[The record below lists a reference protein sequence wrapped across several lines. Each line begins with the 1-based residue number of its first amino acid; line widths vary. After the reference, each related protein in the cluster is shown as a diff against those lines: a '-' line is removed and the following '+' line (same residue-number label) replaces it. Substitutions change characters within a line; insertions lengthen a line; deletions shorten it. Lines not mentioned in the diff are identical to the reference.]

1 MRRQTRTPAGAPA
14 PAIARAIAQANQRA
28 AARQHQHTADM
39 AAPRNQAPSD
49 AWGAEAAR
57 IAARTS

>member
-1 MRRQTRTPAGAPA
+1 MRRQTRTAGAPA

-28 AARQHQHTADM
+28 AARQHQHAADM
-39 AAPRNQAPSD
+39 AAPRSQAPSD

-57 IAARTS
+57 IAARAS